1 MLAHTHDH
9 AVSLHIGSYPPIYS
23 LYGALW
29 SSYKRAR
36 FLHVSK
42 VLSDTPVTYSSTL
55 HYTHNPVIELTAV
68 HLCAGKP
75 GVAQQCLNLFHQC
88 FKYTAPHTQPC
99 NQAHGCASLPWKAWC
114 RTRAASTT
122 VFQSI
127 SSVLHH
133 TMCFLHPA
141 AQRRLHL
148 FSFSVPFAH
157 YPLLRFCYGQRLEL
171 VHRDVEGKCVW
182 PT

>member
-75 GVAQQCLNLFHQC
+75 GVAHAPPRQQCFNLFHQC
-88 FKYTAPHTQPC
+88 FTTQCVSYTPLG
-99 NQAHGCASLPWKAWC
+99 NDV
-114 RTRAASTT
+114 ST
-122 VFQSI
+122 
-127 SSVLHH
+127 
-133 TMCFLHPA
+133 
-141 AQRRLHL
+141 
-148 FSFSVPFAH
+148 FSPSMS
-157 YPLLRFCYGQRLEL
+157 PLLTTICSASATASALSLRTLMLKRIVCGP
-171 VHRDVEGKCVW
+171 
-182 PT
+182 PTSCTY